1 MPFYIA
7 IAAIALIGAC
17 IMFPGLLAIPIM
29 IGIFVIFSI
38 FDKNKFG

>member
-1 MPFYIA
+1 MPFFIA
-7 IAAIALIGAC
+7 IAILATISAC